1 MNTFLIKTNN
11 NPAMKRKEQH
21 DQETF
26 HTTILQND
34 NFSETIAERL
44 RSKQRKLIIL
54 IRFSLLVIALV
65 HV

>member
-1 MNTFLIKTNN
+1 TNN

-44 RSKQRKLIIL
+44 RSKQRK
-54 IRFSLLVIALV
+54 RMKT
-65 HV
+65 